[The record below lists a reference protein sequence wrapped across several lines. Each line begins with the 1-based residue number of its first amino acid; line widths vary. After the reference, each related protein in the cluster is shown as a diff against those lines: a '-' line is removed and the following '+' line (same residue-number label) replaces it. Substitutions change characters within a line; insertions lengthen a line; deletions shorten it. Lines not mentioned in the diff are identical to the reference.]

1 MNGEVSFATALPA
14 DVPPPP
20 GLGEGVRWP
29 DGVVRP
35 PGELPRAAEQAGAG
49 PPQPELLQL
58 DAAGR
63 EALFAIARRAVPVTL
78 AVGSVALAAVLAR
91 RRRRG

>member
-1 MNGEVSFATALPA
+1 MNGEISFATALPA
-14 DVPPPP
+14 DVPRPP

-35 PGELPRAAEQAGAG
+35 PGEFPGATEQAGAG
-49 PPQPELLQL
+49 PPQPELLHL
-58 DAAGR
+58 DTAGR
-63 EALFAIARRAVPVTL
+63 EALFAIARRAVPVAL
-78 AVGSVALAAVLAR
+78 AVGGVSLAAVLAR